1 MSFCQNGYLSG
12 FSRIGGKSA
21 DLSCFCI
28 STFLTKMVGEVA
40 VTGTPPESA
49 PQVPVNTW
57 DSPPACIMLENI
69 DSGVPIRSTPLT
81 RRSGRPS
88 TYFTLE

>member
-28 STFLTKMVGEVA
+28 STFLTRMVGEVA

-49 PQVPVNTW
+49 PQVPVNT
-57 DSPPACIMLENI
+57 
-69 DSGVPIRSTPLT
+69 
-81 RRSGRPS
+81 
-88 TYFTLE
+88 